1 MFLQLLFL
9 LDFIFIDLPRDILNT
24 SIITALNYLVKI
36 ALFLLSERWHEG
48 FRAQKWIFQRSVL
61 NIEQLC
67 ISITSYSVR
76 QHFSW
81 DSKIS
86 FPTQGMDA
94 VFIEWTVLQVA
105 ISKSEMICFM
115 TSYFPIFLDLN
126 LMLFFFLH
134 IDLQRYIILQ
144 LLAWELPKSQVH
156 QFLPTELWL
165 YFLRDFSSHPLL
177 TPILRLHFQSLFPLL
192 DIALSMAREIL
203 TLSSQNMWVLYVLS
217 TYLIKKMFVI
227 QDFFLMST
235 NLPL

>member
-1 MFLQLLFL
+1 MLFL

-36 ALFLLSERWHEG
+36 ALFLLFKRWNKG

-67 ISITSYSVR
+67 TSITSYSVI
-76 QHFSW
+76 QPFSW

-105 ISKSEMICFM
+105 ISKSEIICFM
-115 TSYFPIFLDLN
+115 TSYFPIFLGLN
-126 LMLFFFLH
+126 LMIFFFLH

-144 LLAWELPKSQVH
+144 LLALELPKSQVH
-156 QFLPTELWL
+156 PFLLIELWL
-165 YFLRDFSSHPLL
+165 YFLRDFSSHPSLTSILSILIFSLL
-177 TPILRLHFQSLFPLL
+177 SPRWTLFSVWLE
-192 DIALSMAREIL
+192 R
-203 TLSSQNMWVLYVLS
+203 Y
-217 TYLIKKMFVI
+217 
-227 QDFFLMST
+227 
-235 NLPL
+235 